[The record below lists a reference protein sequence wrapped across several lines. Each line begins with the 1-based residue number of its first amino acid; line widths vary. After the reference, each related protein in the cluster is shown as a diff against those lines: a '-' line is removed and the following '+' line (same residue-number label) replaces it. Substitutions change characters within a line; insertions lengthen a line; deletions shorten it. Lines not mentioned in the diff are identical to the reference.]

1 MSTHTS
7 LKVYS
12 PLEGE
17 VVDIANVP
25 DPVFAEKMLG
35 DGIAVNPKE
44 NFIYSPCDGVVKT
57 LQKTLHA
64 LVVEADGIEIL
75 IHVGVET
82 VNLKGEGFKSFCSV
96 GQQVKKGDKLLEFD
110 RHFVAKNATSDM
122 VIVIVANKPEET
134 LNKTKASAV
143 KAGEEIFNIGAGA
156 VEKPSSSSN
165 QHHAI
170 NEILSPVIKVHN
182 KNGFHARPASVI
194 AKLAGK
200 FKNTDIFIIKN
211 NMRANAKSMVEIL
224 GLSIDF
230 NDDIQV
236 AAGGGDAEAAFS
248 ALKEISSA
256 IIKGLNE
263 GPGPILQPAAKP
275 KCLDFSKE
283 VVLKGVTVFP
293 DLAIG
298 KTYVLRR
305 QAIEVQE
312 NAQNAD
318 EELLKLQKAVQS
330 VKEILQKDAA
340 ACEQQKNKCEI
351 LKAHLSILEDPFL
364 ESTAK
369 EFIGRGKS
377 AGFAFR
383 AAIQKSIDVL
393 NSTGNTLLKERG
405 ADFADIENRV
415 LSVLTGIKA
424 DVPDFAP
431 NTVLV
436 AEDLLS
442 FEVNMLNKNVTGV
455 IMALGSPTSH
465 VSIMLRNMGLASVI
479 GAGQDVLD
487 IPQGTDI
494 ILNSQHGIITVNP
507 ANIEEIKKKKEEKEK
522 LRALNRS
529 HCFEPAVTKDGTEI
543 FVKGNVGS
551 LAEAQGAAAL
561 GSQGIGLVRSEF
573 LFAQADDAP
582 DEETQY
588 RLYQQITDTQKG
600 KSVIIRTLDVG
611 GDKPL
616 SYMPLPKEE
625 NPIVGLRG
633 IRNYYLDL
641 EMFKAQVR
649 AIMRVTPHGKA
660 KIMLPMVGFIDELW
674 TYKRIIMAE
683 QEKLGI
689 KDVSMGIMVEV
700 PSAAVLSAEFAR
712 HVDFF
717 SIGTNDLT
725 QYTLAIDR
733 GHSTLSPLAD
743 SLNPAVL
750 KLIEMTVQGG
760 AKHGKP
766 VGVCGAMASDLAAV
780 PILLGLG
787 IRELG
792 VVSAL
797 IPDVKAFIRTLDI
810 SQCQNIARLAL
821 GMQEASQVRE
831 MIKTQFKL

>member
-1 MSTHTS
+1 MSTQPS
-7 LKVYS
+7 VKVYS

-17 VVDIANVP
+17 VVDITNVP

-35 DGIAVNPKE
+35 DGIAINPKE
-44 NFIYSPCDGVVKT
+44 NFIYAPCDGVIKT

-64 LVVEADGIEIL
+64 FVVECGNTEIL
-75 IHVGVET
+75 VHIGVET
-82 VNLKGEGFKSFCSV
+82 VNLKGEGFKAFCQQ

-110 RHFVAKNATSDM
+110 REFIAKNATSDI
-122 VIVIVANKPEET
+122 VILIVANRPDEA
-134 LNKTKASAV
+134 LNKTKSSAV
-143 KAGEEIFNIGAGA
+143 KAGDELFNIGGGDIAA
-156 VEKPSSSSN
+156 PQSAPAHKQQEF
-165 QHHAI
+165 I
-170 NEILSPVIKVHN
+170 NEILSPLIKVHN
-182 KNGFHARPASVI
+182 KNGFHARPASII
-194 AKLAGK
+194 AKLAYG
-200 FKNTDIFIIKN
+200 FKDTDISIIKN

-236 AAGGGDAEAAFS
+236 AASGPTAAS
-248 ALKEISSA
+248 ALQEISSA

-263 GPGPILQPAAKP
+263 GPAPVSLKQEKKP
-275 KCLDFSKE
+275 YTYDFSKE

-298 KTYVLRR
+298 KTFVLKR
-305 QAIEVQE
+305 QEIEVDE
-312 NAQNAD
+312 NAQSPK
-318 EELLKLQKAVQS
+318 EEEAKLKTAIDSVTKDLQKES
-330 VKEILQKDAA
+330 A
-340 ACEQQKNKCEI
+340 ACEGQKSKCEI
-351 LKAHLSILEDPFL
+351 LKAHLGMLEDPFL
-364 ESTAK
+364 SNTAQD
-369 EFIGRGKS
+369 FITQGKS
-377 AGFAFR
+377 AGYAFK
-383 AAIQKSIDVL
+383 AAIKKSIEVL
-393 NSTGNTLLKERG
+393 NSTGNALLKERG
-405 ADFADIENRV
+405 ADFNDIESRV
-415 LSVLTGIKA
+415 LMALSGVKA
-424 DVPDFAP
+424 DTPEFAP

-436 AEDLLS
+436 VQDLLPYEINLIS
-442 FEVNMLNKNVTGV
+442 KNVAGV

-465 VSIMLRNMGLASVI
+465 VSIMLRNMGIASVI
-479 GAGQDVLD
+479 GAGEGVLSVPD
-487 IPQGTDI
+487 GLDI
-494 ILNSQHGIITVNP
+494 ILNSQNGIITVNP
-507 ANIEEIKKKKEEKEK
+507 ANIEEIKKQKEEKEK
-522 LRALNRS
+522 VRALNRS
-529 HCFEPAVTKDGTEI
+529 HCFEPAVTKDGAEI
-543 FVKGNVGS
+543 IVKGNVGS
-551 LAEAQGAAAL
+551 VDEAANAASL
-561 GSQGIGLVRSEF
+561 GSQGIGLVRTEF
-573 LFAQADDAP
+573 LFANAEQAP
-582 DEETQY
+582 DEETQLK
-588 RLYQQITDTQKG
+588 LYQQITDTQKG

-633 IRNYYLDL
+633 VRNYHLDL
-641 EMFKAQVR
+641 EMFKAQIR

-660 KIMLPMVGFIDELW
+660 KIMLPMVGFIEELW
-674 TYKRIIMAE
+674 FFKRIVMAE

-700 PSAAVLSAEFAR
+700 PSAAVLAAEFAR

-733 GHSTLSPLAD
+733 GHSVLSPYAD

-780 PILLGLG
+780 PVLIGLG

-831 MIKTQFKL
+831 MIKAQFKL